1 MKKSIA
7 ALASALLLL
16 QACAFNTT
24 NVRGTHISDRMEDST
39 VLIKMK
45 LHMTKID
52 EETGEKKEKSGWGSC
67 SGVYIKDN
75 IILSAAH
82 CVSFSADEKGLELK
96 EIWIK
101 RGNDSERAVVVKVD
115 PAADLLLL
123 YTPLKGT
130 PIRLADRAVR
140 GQDCWV
146 VGNPLGIQDIFTRGI
161 VSKIN
166 WVIKEEKA
174 RFIVLD
180 AAVLPGNSGGAVV
193 DSNCH
198 LIGILTRSTSMF
210 GAFGATGLGIAVD
223 LKTIRE
229 FLKDIK

>member
-1 MKKSIA
+1 MKKPIA
-7 ALASALLLL
+7 MLLTGLLFL
-16 QACAFNTT
+16 QACAT
-24 NVRGTHISDRMEDST
+24 ISPNHYVSNSMESST

-45 LHMTKID
+45 LHMTQENPI
-52 EETGEKKEKSGWGSC
+52 TGEKKEKSGWGSC
-67 SGVYIKDN
+67 SGVYIKNN

-82 CVSFSADEKGLELK
+82 CVIFGEDEKGLELK
-96 EIWIK
+96 EIWVK

-130 PIRLADRAVR
+130 PIKLARTVER

-146 VGNPLGIQDIFTRGI
+146 IGNPLGLEDILTKGV
-161 VSKIN
+161 VSRIHMTM
-166 WVIKEEKA
+166 KEEKA
-174 RFIVLD
+174 SFIILD

-210 GAFGATGLGIAVD
+210 GSMGATGLGFAVD